1 MPDAEDTVRADAPDE
16 VGSDQAADTSGE
28 TDAEQATSCLA
39 MLEAE
44 RLKSQEYE
52 AKYKR
57 ALADYL
63 NLERRTAADVQAG
76 INQAVDGMM
85 RDFLNIYDDFVRARD
100 AYRVDGSETPG
111 LDSVLKNTDAMIRK
125 HGITPIE
132 SLGQMFDPQ
141 LHEAMATKSD
151 PDLEDQTITQELRKG
166 YIAHDKRVIRTALVE
181 ISTKSEMS

>member
-1 MPDAEDTVRADAPDE
+1 MSDGEDAVRADVSDE
-16 VGSDQAADTSGE
+16 AGSALAADASDE
-28 TDAEQATSCLA
+28 ANAEQKASCLA

-44 RLKSQEYE
+44 KLRSQEYE

-57 ALADYL
+57 ALADYQ
-63 NLERRTAADVQAG
+63 NLERRTATDVQAG
-76 INQAVDGMM
+76 INRAVDGML

-100 AYRVDGSETPG
+100 AYRAYGSETPG
-111 LDSVLKNTDAMIRK
+111 LDSVLKNTDAMLRK

-132 SLGQMFDPQ
+132 SLGHTFDPL

-151 PDLEDQTITQELRKG
+151 PALEDQTITQELRKG

-181 ISTKSEMS
+181 ISTKSEVN